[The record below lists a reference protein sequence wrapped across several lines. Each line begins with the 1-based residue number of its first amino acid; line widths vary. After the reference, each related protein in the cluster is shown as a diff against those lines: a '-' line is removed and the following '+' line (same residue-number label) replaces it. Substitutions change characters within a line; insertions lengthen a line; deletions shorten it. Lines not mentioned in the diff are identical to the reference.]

1 MKSALANTAN
11 ENFESATDSGKIGGP
26 NGTWGI
32 RGAAASD
39 GGKAG
44 RNTSPDNSDVNK
56 NGNEPEAPGDRKS
69 PGENSGGSGNGSGS
83 GTGNGNN
90 SGGNNSGGSD
100 NGNGGGNSGNDNG
113 NGNNNQNT
121 GREHPAVPSPTTPVQ
136 PSSPN

>member
-69 PGENSGGSGNGSGS
+69 PGENSGGSGSGNGS
-83 GTGNGNN
+83 GNGNN
-90 SGGNNSGGSD
+90 SGGNNSGGGD

>member
-69 PGENSGGSGNGSGS
+69 PGENSGGSGSGNGS
-83 GTGNGNN
+83 GNGNN